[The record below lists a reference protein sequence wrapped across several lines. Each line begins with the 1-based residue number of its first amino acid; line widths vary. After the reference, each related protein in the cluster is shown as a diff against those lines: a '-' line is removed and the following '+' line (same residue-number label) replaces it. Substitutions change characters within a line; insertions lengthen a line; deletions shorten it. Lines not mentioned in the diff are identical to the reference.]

1 MAPTVVKS
9 TLIDGYGTTLTVPV
23 TSTAGN
29 TLVIAVSVGNTNKPT
44 DTAGN
49 TWVLALDTSTI
60 GASSQRLGQIW
71 YCINAQPVTS
81 VTITHAAAQNYCG
94 VIVELAGVQTLAVS
108 AMNTGTSTV
117 PAANANPDDLVLNSC
132 FYFQTTGTSPV
143 AAPAGFT
150 AITTAVRGNNFNA
163 IAQRTATT
171 AGTAGASWGL
181 GSNGAQLVTVWR
193 GAVVPPFYRKVG
205 TEWKPADLIRL

>member
-23 TSTAGN
+23 TSTGGN

-49 TWVLALDTSTI
+49 NWVLAMDTSTI
-60 GASSQRLGQIW
+60 GASAQRLGQIW

-81 VTITHAAAQNYCG
+81 VTITHATAQNYCG
-94 VIVELAGVQTLAVS
+94 VMVELEGVQTLALS

-117 PAANANPDDLVLNSC
+117 PAGDAAPGDLVLNSC
-132 FYFQTTGTSPV
+132 FYFQSTGTPPV

-150 AITTAVRGNNFNA
+150 AVATAVRGNNFNGL
-163 IAQRTATT
+163 AQRTATT
-171 AGTAGASWGL
+171 TGTAGATWGM

-193 GAVVPPFYRKVG
+193 GAAVPQYYRKVG
-205 TEWKPADLIRL
+205 SEWKPADLIRL